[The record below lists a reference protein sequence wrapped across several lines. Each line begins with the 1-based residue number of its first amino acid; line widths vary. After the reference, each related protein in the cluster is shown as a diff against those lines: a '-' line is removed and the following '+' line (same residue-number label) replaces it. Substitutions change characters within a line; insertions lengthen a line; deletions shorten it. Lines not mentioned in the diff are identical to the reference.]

1 LLAPAA
7 ILAKEVSRAPSL
19 AELLPVKARWG
30 LSLGAL
36 LRHLH
41 TSGLLSE
48 PLFEALRR
56 QLYTR
61 ANTETGTTWGRV
73 EPGWNDREVE
83 RPRLISK
90 WLEMGFNARSAAML
104 APYDLPWPQDLMEDF
119 MAGQRSAPG
128 TTAAAAG
135 GGRGRTGGRACP
147 ATPSTGAGA
156 TVIAMRP
163 RKPRG

>member
-1 LLAPAA
+1 M
-7 ILAKEVSRAPSL
+7 
-19 AELLPVKARWG
+19 PVKAKWG
-30 LSLGAL
+30 VSLGAL

-41 TSGLLSE
+41 TSGLLAE

-61 ANTETGTTWGRV
+61 ANTDTGTTWGRV
-73 EPGWNDREVE
+73 EPGWDDREVE

-119 MAGQRSAPG
+119 MAGQRAAPN
-128 TTAAAAG
+128 TTAVAHAAAG
-135 GGRGRTGGRACP
+135 PGRTRPVRPAAPAATRGGAK
-147 ATPSTGAGA
+147 
-156 TVIAMRP
+156 VIALRP
-163 RKPRG
+163 RNQRG